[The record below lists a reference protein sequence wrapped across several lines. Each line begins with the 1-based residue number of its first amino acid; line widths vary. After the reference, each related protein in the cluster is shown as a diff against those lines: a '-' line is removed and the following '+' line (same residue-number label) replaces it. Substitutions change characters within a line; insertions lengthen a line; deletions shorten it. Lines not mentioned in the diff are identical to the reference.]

1 MSTTIPGDTSTTATI
16 TQGQVLNGELTFSGD
31 SDWYR
36 AEMTAGLDYGFK
48 VSGDGSGSSLPD
60 ADLYL
65 YDSTGNR
72 LTGGTNYSQT
82 STSITYKAPASGPY
96 YVGVTDSSDLGNY
109 KLTWLGNDTVLRN
122 AATTATLA
130 QGQTFKSA
138 IDVAGDSDWVKVE
151 LKAGLNYG
159 FNVSGDGSQGSLP
172 DGDLNLRDADG
183 NVVVSG
189 TNYSN
194 SSYSI
199 YDAAER
205 TGAYYLEV
213 ADSSDTGNY
222 KLSWLGNDTI
232 LRNNQTTVSLGSTKT
247 HTSAIE
253 VNGDSDWFKVK
264 LEAGISYAFRVD
276 GTGASKLPDGDVNIR
291 DADGNIVSSGTNYS
305 SSSFAN
311 AYTAEDDGVYFV
323 EVTDSGGDIGKY
335 KITNVGRDTIVNNTD
350 TDRIIVEG
358 GVTQSKIDANQDSDW
373 HQLTVRKGR
382 TYEFDLTGTG
392 GKNGADDVYL
402 ALHDKNG
409 DRLVY
414 DNGDSATITW
424 KADISGKIYLEAAG
438 NSFST
443 IGDYKLSAVSNSPTL
458 KGTSKDDN
466 LTGGDNKTTI
476 SGLGG
481 DDRLNGGGGNDRII
495 GGAGVDTLIGGGG
508 KDVFVFAASD
518 TGSTVKSA
526 DTILDFNV
534 RQKDV
539 IDLGAIDAN
548 THKSGNQA
556 FTFIGDDSF
565 SKHAGELRVD
575 KEKSDTWIKGD
586 MNGDGKVDFLL
597 HLDDSVKLT
606 QQHFDL

>member
-1 MSTTIPGDTSTTATI
+1 LLSELRLLRRPLGNRRLIFSHLSGARRDVKEEGVQMSTTIPGDTSTTATI

-36 AEMTAGLDYGFK
+36 AEMTAGLDYGFT

-72 LTGGTNYSQT
+72 LTGETNYSQT
-82 STSITYKAPASGPY
+82 STSITFKAPASGPY

-130 QGQTFKSA
+130 QGETFKSA

-159 FNVSGDGSQGSLP
+159 FNVSGDGSQSSLP

-199 YDAAER
+199 YEAAEH

-213 ADSSDTGNY
+213 VDSSDTGNY

-264 LEAGISYAFRVD
+264 LEAGISYAFRFD
-276 GTGASKLPDGDVNIR
+276 GTGVSKLPDGDVNIR
-291 DADGNIVSSGTNYS
+291 DADGNIVSSGTNYRARASPMPIRRRMTASISLKSPIAAAISASIRSPMSDVIRSSTTPTRIAS
-305 SSSFAN
+305 SS
-311 AYTAEDDGVYFV
+311 
-323 EVTDSGGDIGKY
+323 K
-335 KITNVGRDTIVNNTD
+335 
-350 TDRIIVEG
+350 
-358 GVTQSKIDANQDSDW
+358 
-373 HQLTVRKGR
+373 
-382 TYEFDLTGTG
+382 
-392 GKNGADDVYL
+392 
-402 ALHDKNG
+402 
-409 DRLVY
+409 
-414 DNGDSATITW
+414 
-424 KADISGKIYLEAAG
+424 
-438 NSFST
+438 
-443 IGDYKLSAVSNSPTL
+443 
-458 KGTSKDDN
+458 
-466 LTGGDNKTTI
+466 
-476 SGLGG
+476 
-481 DDRLNGGGGNDRII
+481 
-495 GGAGVDTLIGGGG
+495 
-508 KDVFVFAASD
+508 AASRKARSTRTRTV
-518 TGSTVKSA
+518 TGIS
-526 DTILDFNV
+526 
-534 RQKDV
+534 
-539 IDLGAIDAN
+539 
-548 THKSGNQA
+548 
-556 FTFIGDDSF
+556 
-565 SKHAGELRVD
+565 
-575 KEKSDTWIKGD
+575 
-586 MNGDGKVDFLL
+586 
-597 HLDDSVKLT
+597 
-606 QQHFDL
+606 